1 MLIKYLNTF
10 VIAIGVLAAP
20 AFAQGGAALGQAE
33 QLIRSG
39 QGGRAYELLF
49 PYQFSQAGDPDFD
62 YLFGLAALDAG
73 HPGVATLAF
82 ERVLAVSPNHGAARL
97 DMGRAYFALGDLPRA
112 RREFDLALALN
123 PPPAARAT
131 MARYLAEM
139 EARENKPATR
149 FAGYVEAG
157 LGSDSNVTQGPSSS
171 ILFLPLFGVNFT
183 LNAANQKTHDDF
195 SQFNAGAEV
204 THRLDDSVSLYGGV
218 DAKWRNY
225 NQVTNFSYGSA
236 DWRGGVQWQDGPDT
250 WRVGASYNDYRLDQQ
265 QYRTIASLGGEFRR
279 SLSER
284 QQLMFFGQYS
294 EVRYSQNVQANNNV
308 EQWVAGAGWMN
319 LLETVLPTT
328 LILSAYAG
336 GETEADRSRPRVDGD
351 KIFFGLRAGAQVTPR
366 VDLDLFATAGVQSG
380 NYQRSNTLYDR
391 KRADGL
397 YELATGG
404 IWRFAPAWSLKPQI
418 TWLHNNSNVSVN
430 DYERYE
436 ISVFLRRDFQ

>member
-1 MLIKYLNTF
+1 MIIKHLNTF
-10 VIAIGVLAAP
+10 VITLGLLATS
-20 AFAQGGAALGQAE
+20 AFAEQGSVLEQAE

-39 QGGRAYELLF
+39 QGVRAYELLA
-49 PYQFSQAGDPDFD
+49 PDQFAQAGNPDFD

-112 RREFDLALALN
+112 RREFDLAQALN

-139 EARENKPATR
+139 DARDNAPATR
-149 FAGYVEAG
+149 FSGYVEAG

-171 ILFLPLFGVNFT
+171 TLFLPLFGVNFT
-183 LNAANQKTHDDF
+183 LNAANQKTRDDF
-195 SQFNAGAEV
+195 SQVNVGAEV
-204 THRLDDSVSLYGGV
+204 THRLDDTVSLYGGV

-225 NQVTNFSYGSA
+225 NQVTAFSYGSA
-236 DWRGGVQWQDGPDT
+236 DWRGGVQWQDGRDT
-250 WRVGASYNDYRLDQQ
+250 WRVGTSYSDYRLDQQ
-265 QYRTIASLGGEFRR
+265 QYRTIASLNGEFRH
-279 SLSER
+279 SVNER
-284 QQLMFFGQYS
+284 QQLMFFGQHS
-294 EVRYSQNVQANNNV
+294 QVRYIQDVLINNNV
-308 EQWVAGAGWMN
+308 DQWVAGAGWVSQ
-319 LLETVLPTT
+319 LETSLPTT
-328 LILSAYAG
+328 VSLSAYAG
-336 GETEADRSRPRVDGD
+336 SETEADRSRPRVDGD

-366 VDLDLFATAGVQSG
+366 ADIDVFATAGVQAG
-380 NYQRSNTLYDR
+380 NYQRSNILYDR

-418 TWLHNNSNVSVN
+418 TWLHNSSNVSVN